1 MNVLVIDYG
10 MGNLASVRRAFE
22 EVGGRV
28 IVSDQPSTLKE
39 VSHIVLPGVGSFAD
53 GMANLNR
60 GGWVTALSTTTAL
73 ALPEPLVKPLFAES
87 RKTQE
92 TTMQSRST
100 KKSAVV
106 VLGMPFWI
114 STYLCSESALGCSFW
129 PNMASRAGKPMVW
142 GLFRGAL
149 SGWFLILRRPGFPMS
164 AGTRYIRNVRT
175 CFWMEFRME
184 PIFISFIAFGFFPT
198 IGQR

>member
-106 VLGMPFWI
+106 VLTQSLYAASVGM
-114 STYLCSESALGCSFW
+114 TKSF
-129 PNMASRAGKPMVW
+129 P
-142 GLFRGAL
+142 GLLRSYPVL
-149 SGWFLILRRPGFPMS
+149 SLVGQLFPGGW
-164 AGTRYIRNVRT
+164 VR
-175 CFWMEFRME
+175 
-184 PIFISFIAFGFFPT
+184 S
-198 IGQR
+198 

>member
-60 GGWVTALSTTTAL
+60 GGWVTADAVFGQMPADVTHIRFVRGDADRQLD
-73 ALPEPLVKPLFAES
+73 LV
-87 RKTQE
+87 
-92 TTMQSRST
+92 
-100 KKSAVV
+100 
-106 VLGMPFWI
+106 
-114 STYLCSESALGCSFW
+114 
-129 PNMASRAGKPMVW
+129 
-142 GLFRGAL
+142 GLIGRL
-149 SGWFLILRRPGFPMS
+149 KLEILE
-164 AGTRYIRNVRT
+164 
-175 CFWMEFRME
+175 MER
-184 PIFISFIAFGFFPT
+184 
-198 IGQR
+198 